1 MSKEI
6 FQKALNFLYPSEG
19 GFSNNKHDKG
29 GPTNMGV
36 TQTTYNAYC
45 RKYNLPPK
53 NVKYITK
60 NEATTV
66 YYKEYWQASG
76 ADKIANNDP
85 KMAIAVFDTAV
96 LHGPATAQNYY
107 KKSNGDLNKFLEIRK
122 QSYDKIV
129 AKDPNQK
136 EFYNGWNNRVNNLKN
151 YLDKSNFKSSSQNIT
166 QNTTLKTG
174 VEVNI
179 DKDGNRIF
187 TREEI
192 GKMTPEEYQKN
203 EPAIM
208 QQMKEQGIPTKA
220 QADAK
225 AKSSNSANSSKSSGG
240 SSSGDGNWVTIN
252 GHHVLMND

>member
-36 TQTTYNAYC
+36 TQATYNAYC
-45 RKYNLPPK
+45 RKYNLPSK

-60 NEATTV
+60 NEATKV

-76 ADKIANNDP
+76 ADKIANTDP

-107 KKSNGDLNKFLEIRK
+107 KKSSGDLNKFLDIRR
-122 QSYDKIV
+122 QSYDKII

-136 EFYNGWNNRVNNLKN
+136 EFYNGWNNRVSNLKN
-151 YLDKSNFKSSSQNIT
+151 YLNKSDFKSASP
-166 QNTTLKTG
+166 TTLKTSAEIN
-174 VEVNI
+174 VDEN
-179 DKDGNRIF
+179 GNRLF

-192 GKMTPEEYQKN
+192 GEMSPEEFEQN
-203 EPAIM
+203 EKAIM
-208 QQMKEQGIPTKA
+208 KQMKEKGIPTKA

-252 GHHVLMND
+252 GHHVLMGD